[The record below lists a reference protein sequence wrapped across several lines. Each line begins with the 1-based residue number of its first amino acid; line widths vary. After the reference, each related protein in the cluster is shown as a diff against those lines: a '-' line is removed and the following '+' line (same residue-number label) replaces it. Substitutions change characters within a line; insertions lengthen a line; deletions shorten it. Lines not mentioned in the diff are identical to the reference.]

1 MKPKNYKDFY
11 DDIAEECN
19 VHKDLVSDFISF
31 FYSKVRKQLSEL
43 NHSNIYLPN
52 LGTFKLR
59 LGRLKKSIK
68 RNKDI
73 LGNIEKNTYKGY
85 AKHIPI
91 KEKINSMENALNN
104 LEQQI
109 QEKKDFKNET
119 K

>member
-1 MKPKNYKDFY
+1 M
-11 DDIAEECN
+11 
-19 VHKDLVSDFISF
+19 
-31 FYSKVRKQLSEL
+31 SEL
-43 NHSNIYLPN
+43 NHTNIYLPN

-91 KEKINSMENALNN
+91 KE
-104 LEQQI
+104 
-109 QEKKDFKNET
+109 NES

>member
-1 MKPKNYKDFY
+1 M
-11 DDIAEECN
+11 
-19 VHKDLVSDFISF
+19 
-31 FYSKVRKQLSEL
+31 SEL
-43 NHSNIYLPN
+43 NHTNIYLPN

-91 KEKINSMENALNN
+91 KEKINSMENALHN